1 MVHEEIVHE
10 GSGGMKDHREVFLD
24 LVSFP
29 VFKSCKER
37 IWVIL
42 KLFLVATLY
51 SFDCIIGHIFV
62 TW

>member
-37 IWVIL
+37 I
-42 KLFLVATLY
+42 
-51 SFDCIIGHIFV
+51 
-62 TW
+62 